1 MFEPIQEATENF
13 QKVSKDNYDAVLRS
27 YGELNKGFQ
36 AVAAR
41 WTDFSKRSF
50 EEATRAFGAAGRRK
64 VAWARRDIAAG
75 RNVSQPK
82 FAPLPRELGRELIN
96 TPWMACQSPLWSCK
110 RPSCAAGG
118 TSESCQERT

>member
-75 RNVSQPK
+75 RNVSQTK
-82 FAPLPRELGRELIN
+82 LRR
-96 TPWMACQSPLWSCK
+96 SP
-110 RPSCAAGG
+110 AN
-118 TSESCQERT
+118 

>member
-41 WTDFSKRSF
+41 WIDFSKRSF
-50 EEATRAFGAAGRRK
+50 EGATRAFEQLVGAKSLGHDGTLRPGGMSPSRNLRR
-64 VAWARRDIAAG
+64 
-75 RNVSQPK
+75 
-82 FAPLPRELGRELIN
+82 
-96 TPWMACQSPLWSCK
+96 SP
-110 RPSCAAGG
+110 AN
-118 TSESCQERT
+118 